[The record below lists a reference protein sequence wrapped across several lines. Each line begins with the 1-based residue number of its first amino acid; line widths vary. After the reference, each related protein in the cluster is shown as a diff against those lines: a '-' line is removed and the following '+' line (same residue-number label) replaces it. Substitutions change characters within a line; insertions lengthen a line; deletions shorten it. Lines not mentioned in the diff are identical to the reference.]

1 MPDQF
6 DHPRLGPAELV
17 QAAAI
22 ARRFHVEGVSKVQIG
37 QEFGLSRFKVARIL
51 ADARAA
57 GIVQVEIRL
66 PARIDAEL
74 STALRGSWGL
84 QRAVVVD
91 TADEPDTS
99 LRAHLAAVTADLLAE
114 IVTDEDV
121 LGLTWSRTIDRATT
135 RLRRLARCTVVQL
148 AGTLA
153 RADTDRS
160 TVEIVRRAAA
170 VGGGR
175 ALPVYAPLIVED
187 GAAAAA
193 LRRQPDIAGAFAH
206 FDRLTKAVVA
216 VGSWEPGYSTVW
228 DAVSVQE
235 RESYRRLGA
244 RAEVSARL
252 LDAGGRDLV
261 TDLDGRVMAITTAQ
275 LREVP
280 EVIAVVG
287 GSARAHAAE
296 AALRSGFV
304 TTLVT
309 DAAVARHL
317 LHVGD
322 PSAISLGA
330 AGRDRVG

>member
-1 MPDQF
+1 
-6 DHPRLGPAELV
+6 
-17 QAAAI
+17 
-22 ARRFHVEGVSKVQIG
+22 
-37 QEFGLSRFKVARIL
+37 
-51 ADARAA
+51 
-57 GIVQVEIRL
+57 
-66 PARIDAEL
+66 
-74 STALRGSWGL
+74 
-84 QRAVVVD
+84 
-91 TADEPDTS
+91 
-99 LRAHLAAVTADLLAE
+99 
-114 IVTDEDV
+114 
-121 LGLTWSRTIDRATT
+121 
-135 RLRRLARCTVVQL
+135 
-148 AGTLA
+148 
-153 RADTDRS
+153 
-160 TVEIVRRAAA
+160 
-170 VGGGR
+170 
-175 ALPVYAPLIVED
+175 
-187 GAAAAA
+187 
-193 LRRQPDIAGAFAH
+193 
-206 FDRLTKAVVA
+206 
-216 VGSWEPGYSTVW
+216 
-228 DAVSVQE
+228 VQE

>member
-228 DAVSVQE
+228 DAVSAC
-235 RESYRRLGA
+235 R
-244 RAEVSARL
+244 SASP
-252 LDAGGRDLV
+252 
-261 TDLDGRVMAITTAQ
+261 T
-275 LREVP
+275 
-280 EVIAVVG
+280 G
-287 GSARAHAAE
+287 GSARGP
-296 AALRSGFV
+296 R
-304 TTLVT
+304 
-309 DAAVARHL
+309 
-317 LHVGD
+317 
-322 PSAISLGA
+322 
-330 AGRDRVG
+330 